1 MREKTAA
8 IFAEGESLPTPSC
21 VRSTIPAPF
30 GLPFLVRIYGVLGRL
45 PPPERDA
52 GTFGRANDA
61 GAVCLERGTPDE
73 AAIRRALTDRM
84 GANDFPA
91 GAMGPKVEAAQNVV
105 CVSGKRAV
113 IRALRDAAVRCGETG
128 IAIDPEVAPFG
139 LVRVQA
145 RATPSLR
152 RKRS

>member
-1 MREKTAA
+1 M
-8 IFAEGESLPTPSC
+8 
-21 VRSTIPAPF
+21 
-30 GLPFLVRIYGVLGRL
+30 VRIYGVLGRL
-45 PPPERDA
+45 PPLNAMPARS
-52 GTFGRANDA
+52 GRANDA

-105 CVSGKRAV
+105 CASGERAV
-113 IRALRDAAVRCGETG
+113 IRALGNAAVRCGETG
-128 IAIDPEVAPFG
+128 IAIDPEVAQFG

>member
-1 MREKTAA
+1 MREKAAA
-8 IFAEGESLPTPSC
+8 IFAEGESLPTPSR
-21 VRSTIPAPF
+21 VGSTIPALF
-30 GLPFLVRIYGVLGRL
+30 GLPFVVRIYGVLGRL
-45 PPPERDA
+45 PPERDA

-91 GAMGPKVEAAQNVV
+91 GAMGPKVEVAQNVV
-105 CVSGKRAV
+105 CASGKRAV
-113 IRALRDAAVRCGETG
+113 IRALRDVAVRCGETG

-139 LVRVQA
+139 LVREQA

>member
-1 MREKTAA
+1 MKTAA
-8 IFAEGESLPTPSC
+8 ISAEGESLPTLSR
-21 VRSTIPAPF
+21 VRSTISALF
-30 GLPFLVRIYGVLGRL
+30 GLPFVVRIYGVRGLL
-45 PPPERDA
+45 PPERDA

-73 AAIRRALTDRM
+73 AAIRRGLTDRM

-91 GAMGPKVEAAQNVV
+91 GAMGPKVEAAQNLV
-105 CVSGKRAV
+105 CASGKRAA
-113 IRALRDAAVRCGETG
+113 IRALRVAAVRCGETG
-128 IAIDPEVAPFG
+128 IAIDPEVAQFG

-145 RATPSLR
+145 RAAPSLR

>member
-1 MREKTAA
+1 MREKAAA
-8 IFAEGESLPTPSC
+8 ISAEGESLPTPSR
-21 VRSTIPAPF
+21 VRSTISALF
-30 GLPFLVRIYGVLGRL
+30 GLPFVVRIYGVLGRL
-45 PPPERDA
+45 PPERDA

-91 GAMGPKVEAAQNVV
+91 GAMGPKVEAAQTVV
-105 CVSGKRAV
+105 CASGERAV
-113 IRALRDAAVRCGETG
+113 IRALGDAAVRCGETG
-128 IAIDPEVAPFG
+128 IAIDREVAPFG

>member
-1 MREKTAA
+1 M
-8 IFAEGESLPTPSC
+8 
-21 VRSTIPAPF
+21 RSTIPALF
-30 GLPFLVRIYGVLGRL
+30 GLPFVVRIYGVLGRL
-45 PPPERDA
+45 PPERDA
-52 GTFGRANDA
+52 GTLGRANDA

-105 CVSGKRAV
+105 CASGKRAV

-139 LVRVQA
+139 LVREQA